1 MEEERG
7 KEAEAIRCKKVRS
20 TFLLLNC
27 LFEFYAGITG
37 ATFVLF
43 LYSKGLDAVETN
55 FVVATYLIAVFFM
68 EIPAGA
74 MADQIGYVKTTAL
87 SGVLMAATNVLF
99 FFGNGMMAF
108 LAAQICLGFACAFE
122 SGTLDAW
129 VIDNTSVSESKTV
142 FLKKNKCLSIMMI
155 LSGLLGGVIADWF
168 LEGIFLFALISSV
181 CYIGISLVM
190 MPKLEIISTKKEKR
204 SVSEAIAGIRLIIK
218 DSVKYCMKD
227 KKVWNII
234 LFNSILAF
242 AISPVFVF
250 WSPMLHRFE
259 HVNYTI
265 IGFAWVLIRV
275 AMLGGNAVLE
285 RVKRR
290 SFLALAIT
298 STFCGISI
306 LGLAFLHTFW
316 SLLIGILLFEAFL
329 GVIYPL
335 KETVLN
341 TEISHGNRAT
351 VLSFHSMIVSIFN
364 YISML
369 IMGKLAA
376 WFSIETTW
384 MIGGILLISVGILQW
399 GREKRVWKRGKRGF
413 LPE

>member
-1 MEEERG
+1 
-7 KEAEAIRCKKVRS
+7 
-20 TFLLLNC
+20 
-27 LFEFYAGITG
+27 
-37 ATFVLF
+37 
-43 LYSKGLDAVETN
+43 
-55 FVVATYLIAVFFM
+55 
-68 EIPAGA
+68 
-74 MADQIGYVKTTAL
+74 
-87 SGVLMAATNVLF
+87 
-99 FFGNGMMAF
+99 MMAF

-376 WFSIETTW
+376 WFSIEMTW

-399 GREKRVWKRGKRGF
+399 GREIK
-413 LPE
+413 